1 MGLRRWRQRQ
11 LFLLSATAGS
21 TTMQSERCETLAHG
35 GLVVWNATTQRCEP
49 DVCAGS
55 AADVLDLFREPPST
69 RLPGEDHGF
78 KTKHMGEKYC
88 DHLQLN
94 GTYARW
100 RPGAIPSAIACTQEL
115 FDANA
120 VRKCLANRTIVIL
133 GDSTLTE
140 VVYGLLLLVVGNG
153 AQLPRRRVASGQTR
167 HATRPAHRRAVT
179 LDHSMILERF
189 KRADS
194 EAWARRMPRSPVHL
208 HDFSAADA
216 DGKHFSVTFDGPGP
230 IAKRLKRGCAKW
242 SNRRFSWTFNHAG
255 TQVRVRHR
263 WIAHADICNQQGGTG
278 LATLTDARLQAA
290 DVYLD
295 KPSSVDAVIIAS
307 GHHDLHLGAWD
318 AAKRSK
324 RLSQPPTSPGQYAR
338 LMNMTYARLGRW
350 GVPASRISWLSNN
363 KLSRC
368 NDKGIFDAY
377 DDTAAQEATRRGATF
392 IDVSTSL
399 ERHFPQPF
407 FSDCC
412 GDDMGMHH
420 GAIIHQANKEKL
432 LVASAFEIQ
441 HILGS
446 LCPRLGT

>member
-1 MGLRRWRQRQ
+1 MIRRQ
-11 LFLLSATAGS
+11 LFLLITAAGS
-21 TTMQSERCETLAHG
+21 ATMQSERCEITTLADG
-35 GLVVWNATTQRCEP
+35 GLVFWNATTQRCEP

-55 AADVLDLFREPPST
+55 AADVLDLFREPPSP
-69 RLPGEDHGF
+69 RLPGENHGF
-78 KTKHMGEKYC
+78 KTIHWGEQYC

-94 GTYARW
+94 STYARW
-100 RPGAIPSAIACTQEL
+100 RPGAIPSAIACTHEL
-115 FDANA
+115 FDTNA
-120 VRKCLANRTIVIL
+120 ARKCLANRTIVIL

-153 AQLPRRRVASGQTR
+153 TQLQRRRLARGQTPHAPRPAPRRS
-167 HATRPAHRRAVT
+167 AVP
-179 LDHSMILERF
+179 LNHNIILERF

-194 EAWARRMPRSPVHL
+194 EAWARHKPGGPVHL
-208 HDFSAADA
+208 SDFSVADT
-216 DGKHFSVTFDGPGP
+216 DGKHLSVTFDGPGP
-230 IAKRLKRGCAKW
+230 YAERLKRRCANW
-242 SNRRFSWTFNHAG
+242 NHRRFSWVFDHAG
-255 TQVRVRHR
+255 TQVRLRHR
-263 WIAHADICNQQGGTG
+263 WIARVDICSQQGGTG

-324 RLSQPPTSPGQYAR
+324 RLSKPPTSPGQYAR
-338 LMNMTYARLGRW
+338 LVNMTYERLSRW
-350 GVPASRISWLSNN
+350 GVSASRIFWLSNN
-363 KLSRC
+363 KLARC
-368 NDKGIFDAY
+368 NDRGIFDAY
-377 DDTAAQEATRRGATF
+377 DDTAAQEATRRGAKF

-420 GAIIHQANKEKL
+420 GALIHMANKEKM